1 MFCSWYPVTLR
12 FKEVIMHILI
22 SLFGITV
29 LVGLAWLLS
38 EHKKSV
44 RWKTVVYGLLS
55 QFIFAL
61 FILKT
66 LPGKMIFSSLKDGVN
81 RLILFTNA
89 GSEFVFG
96 DLMKTGFSFAL
107 SVLPTII
114 FFSSLFAVLYY
125 YRVLQFFVK
134 LFTRLLCKVLGTSGA
149 ESLSAAANIFMGQ
162 TEAPLMV
169 KPYIEGMTRSE
180 LMTLMTGGMATVSG
194 GVLAAYV
201 GMGVDAGHLIAA
213 SVMSAP
219 AAIIFAKIIVPE
231 TKTPVTANID
241 NIEIEITD
249 QNVIDAAARGASEG
263 VHLAINVMAMLIAFI
278 AFVAL
283 FNYFFGLA
291 GTSMEV
297 ILGYI
302 MRPFAW
308 LMGVPWDE
316 AGRVGA
322 LFGEKT
328 ILNEFIAYKH
338 LGEFANSSSP
348 LSPRSTIIATYALC
362 GFANLGSI
370 AIQLGG
376 ISGIAPSRRGEI
388 ASLGFKAMIAG
399 TFASFVTANIAGM
412 LL

>member
-1 MFCSWYPVTLR
+1 MR
-12 FKEVIMHILI
+12 ILI
-22 SLFGITV
+22 SLLGIAV
-29 LVGLAWLLS
+29 FVGLAWLLS

-44 RWKTVVYGLLS
+44 RWKTAIYGLAS
-55 QFIFAL
+55 QFVFAL

-66 LPGKMIFSSLKDGVN
+66 VPGRAVFSYLKDGIN
-81 RLILFTNA
+81 QLILFTNA

-107 SVLPTII
+107 TVLPTII

-125 YRVLQFFVK
+125 YRILQFFVK
-134 LFTRLLCKVLGTSGA
+134 IFTMILRKIMGTSGA
-149 ESLSAAANIFMGQ
+149 ESLSVAANIFMGQ

-169 KPYIEGMTRSE
+169 KPYIEKMTRSE

-201 GMGVDAGHLIAA
+201 GMGIDGGHLIAA

-219 AAIIFAKIIVPE
+219 AAITFAKIMVPE
-231 TKTPVTANID
+231 TQIPITAEIT
-241 NIEIEITD
+241 NIEVKITD
-249 QNVIDAAARGASEG
+249 QNVLDAAARGASEG
-263 VHLAINVMAMLIAFI
+263 VHLAINVAAMLIAFI

-283 FNYFFGLA
+283 FNHFFKYA
-291 GTSMEV
+291 NTSMEEV
-297 ILGYI
+297 LGFI
-302 MRPFAW
+302 MKPFAW

-316 AGRVGA
+316 AGKVGS
-322 LFGEKT
+322 LLGEKT

-338 LGEFANSSSP
+338 LTEFSKSAAP
-348 LSPRSTIIATYALC
+348 LSHRSTIISTYALC
-362 GFANLGSI
+362 GFANLSSI

-376 ISGIAPSRRGEI
+376 IGGIAPSRRGEI
-388 ASLGFKAMIAG
+388 ASLGIKAMIAG
-399 TFASFVTANIAGM
+399 SFASFVTANIAGM